1 MNRKN
6 DGQILPELDELTAL
20 EYLVDDKITKRELFH
35 DEYTFYKLLK
45 SNPMLEQDIDERVLI
60 SMAVELTDK
69 LKKSIIPDWQNNQTY
84 KARIILMVQIILKNY
99 HYPVSENNFI
109 IDQIINLA
117 DVFTNSWQ
125 SRLF

>member
-1 MNRKN
+1 MNKKN
-6 DGQILPELDELTAL
+6 YDQILSELDELTAL

-35 DEYTFYKLLK
+35 DEYTFYRLLK

-84 KARIILMVQIILKNY
+84 KARIILMIQIILKNY

-109 IDQIINLA
+109 VEQIINLA
-117 DVFTNSWQ
+117 GVFTNNWQ
-125 SRLF
+125 SRLI

>member
-35 DEYTFYKLLK
+35 DEFTLYKLLK

>member
-1 MNRKN
+1 MNKKN
-6 DGQILPELDELTAL
+6 YDQILSELDELTAL

-35 DEYTFYKLLK
+35 DEYTFYRLLK

-84 KARIILMVQIILKNY
+84 KARIILMIQIILKNY
-99 HYPVSENNFI
+99 HYPVSENNFFVE
-109 IDQIINLA
+109 QIINLA
-117 DVFTNSWQ
+117 GVFTNNWQ
-125 SRLF
+125 SRLI

>member
-1 MNRKN
+1 MNLIKVDEQKN

-35 DEYTFYKLLK
+35 DEYTFYQLLK
-45 SNPMLEQDIDERVLI
+45 SNPMLEHDIDERVLI

-84 KARIILMVQIILKNY
+84 KARIILMVQIILKT
-99 HYPVSENNFI
+99 I
-109 IDQIINLA
+109 ITLSVKIIL
-117 DVFTNSWQ
+117 
-125 SRLF
+125 LLIKL